1 MKLLS
6 LVFSFKNEE
15 DNLVELINRSIKS
28 ISNLKNWDYELIF
41 VNDNSTDNS
50 EKILLDLQKK
60 YKINIINMS
69 RTFGVGPC
77 VLAGFKNSS
86 GDCVIYMDSDLQDPP
101 ELIPD
106 LVKEFEN
113 GNEVVHTRRI
123 SRQGENSIKMLI
135 TKMAYKIIKY
145 FSSID
150 LPVEAGD
157 FKLISRRALNIILE
171 QKEFDP
177 YVRGLSVWVGFKQS
191 FVDYNRSKRSSGKT
205 HFNIFGKGPVL
216 EFLRGAT
223 SYSTKPLYVSIIV
236 GMLGILMSIFL
247 IIYSLILKFNN
258 LAVPG
263 SSGILITISFF
274 SGNILISL
282 GVLGIYIGKIFNQ
295 TKNRQQYI
303 IKDIKKFKSDKV
315 EE

>member
-15 DNLVELINRSIKS
+15 DNLVELVNRSIKS

-50 EKILLDLQKK
+50 EEILLDLQKK
-60 YKINIINMS
+60 HKIIIINMS

-86 GDCVIYMDSDLQDPP
+86 GDCIIYMDSDLQDPP

-113 GNEVVHTRRI
+113 GNEVVHTIRE
-123 SRQGENSIKMLI
+123 SREGENKLKMLI
-135 TKMAYKIIKY
+135 TKIAYKIIGF
-145 FSSID
+145 FSDIN

-157 FKLISRRALNIILE
+157 FKLISKKALNIILE

-177 YVRGLSVWVGFKQS
+177 YVRGLSVWVGFKQT
-191 FVDYNRSKRSSGKT
+191 FLKYKRNKRSSGKT
-205 HFNIFGKGPVL
+205 HFSIFSKGPVM
-216 EFLRGAT
+216 EFLRGLT
-223 SYSTKPLYVSIIV
+223 SYSTKPLYVSIII
-236 GMLGILMSIFL
+236 GLLGILMSI
-247 IIYSLILKFNN
+247 IIIAYSLFLKFNN
-258 LAVPG
+258 LSVPG
-263 SSGILITISFF
+263 SAGILIAVSFF

-282 GVLGIYIGKIFNQ
+282 GVVGIYIGKIFNQ
-295 TKNRQQYI
+295 TKNRNQYI
-303 IKDIKKFKSDKV
+303 IKEIKKYKSD
-315 EE
+315 